1 MQEKKIKLFV
11 YLNSPNA
18 EWLDMTVASLK
29 RDRQR
34 TNRSELIDLAI
45 TLLKKKPATRLGKIL
60 KNTSV

>member
-11 YLNSPNA
+11 YLNPANA

-29 RDRQR
+29 RGRQR

-45 TLLKKKPATRLGKIL
+45 TLLKKKPPARLGKVL
-60 KNTSV
+60 KNNSV